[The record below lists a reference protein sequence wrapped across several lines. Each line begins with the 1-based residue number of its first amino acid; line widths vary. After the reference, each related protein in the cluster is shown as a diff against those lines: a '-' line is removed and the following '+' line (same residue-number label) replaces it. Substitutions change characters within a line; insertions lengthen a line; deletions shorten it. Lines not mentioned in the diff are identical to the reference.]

1 MKNGNRSKTV
11 RISII
16 VLAILLAISATALA
30 GTVIYRYFTR
40 SQGSPAVSPDNV
52 ITPEKTASTSVSTVQ
67 LTTLSYRTVSAVQAA
82 PMAVRTVS
90 TKSTVVDQADGE
102 NVTLKIYRN
111 HAEDSTP
118 FQVNNMFPGD
128 SETKNYYLEVSYK
141 GSVTV
146 HLHAD
151 IRSGYEKLAEVLKC
165 RVSIDDGTLLYD
177 GLMRDMPQS
186 ISYALPNSKGTT
198 ETFVYNIT
206 VYLDTGVGNEYMS
219 RELYADFR
227 WWVNEDS
234 SEIPTDPTDP
244 SQPTE
249 PTDPSEPTEP
259 SNPTE
264 PTQPGELIPP
274 QTGDNMHLCIWFW
287 IAMASILLNIV
298 LLYMKLRRKGEK
310 QEDVE

>member
-1 MKNGNRSKTV
+1 MKNESRSKTV

-30 GTVIYRYFTR
+30 GTVIYRHFTR

-67 LTTLSYRTVSAVQAA
+67 LTTLSYRTISA
-82 PMAVRTVS
+82 
-90 TKSTVVDQADGE
+90 KSTVVDQADGE

-146 HLHAD
+146 HFHAD

-165 RVSIDDGTLLYD
+165 RVSVQNGTLLYD

-206 VYLDTGVGNEYMS
+206 VYLDTSVGNEYMS

-259 SNPTE
+259 SQPTEPTDPSQPTE

-310 QEDVE
+310 QEDNE